1 MGGDDGGGDALPSRE
16 SSVRVSEHEHERERE
31 HERTG
36 MAERESARAR
46 RARRVRA
53 VARTMLGDGCGAVG
67 GVGGSMAAARGRV
80 VFLLE
85 RTHAD
90 QSACA
95 RRERRVRAA
104 ARTMLEEEVA
114 AREQLPAGPP
124 QHVGPA
130 GGARGHRKGPA
141 GGARGRTAFARSAI
155 VWRKMVLCS
164 PCTALH
170 RRKRVDTSCSC
181 PQSGDRQPVS
191 HEQRRHVDARRHA
204 PR

>member
-104 ARTMLEEEVA
+104 ARTMLEEEIA

-130 GGARGHRKGPA
+130 GGARGHRKAAQHLHDLQLWMEGN
-141 GGARGRTAFARSAI
+141 GA
-155 VWRKMVLCS
+155 V
-164 PCTALH
+164 
-170 RRKRVDTSCSC
+170 
-181 PQSGDRQPVS
+181 QPVHRVAS
-191 HEQRRHVDARRHA
+191 PQTRRHVVQLPPKRRV
-204 PR
+204 PRAASPC

>member
-104 ARTMLEEEVA
+104 ALTMLEEEIA

-130 GGARGHRKGPA
+130 GGARGHRKA
-141 GGARGRTAFARSAI
+141 AQHLHDLQL
-155 VWRKMVLCS
+155 WRKMVLCS

-181 PQSGDRQPVS
+181 PQSGEARVPRAAS
-191 HEQRRHVDARRHA
+191 PCFDARRHA